1 MMIYLA
7 SINILDIL
15 RDKGVISKSGYA
27 NVLLYLT
34 ILRLARF
41 LIDLGMH
48 ALFLVLLAFFI
59 KSKKAQNGNL
69 KFFTAKE
76 KAVMGGIIVL
86 FLFSLSH
93 SVLLLYEAL
102 LLQLKFRESLE
113 ALDVFNFW
121 IQIVIPWK
129 DALISGG
136 LACLYYSQGR
146 KVNAQ
151 EDFHGSL
158 QLDDVPYTG

>member
-15 RDKGVISKSGYA
+15 RDRGVISKSAYA

-34 ILRLARF
+34 ILRLTRF

-48 ALFLVLLAFFI
+48 ALFVALLAFFI
-59 KSKKAQNGNL
+59 KSKKEKKGSNS
-69 KFFTAKE
+69 KFFTGKG
-76 KAVMGGIIVL
+76 KCVMGGII
-86 FLFSLSH
+86 FLFVLSLSH

-102 LLQLKFRESLE
+102 LLQFKFGESLV
-113 ALDVFNFW
+113 AVDVFNFW
-121 IQIVIPWK
+121 IQIVIHWK

-136 LACLYYSQGR
+136 LAYLYYSQGR
-146 KVNAQ
+146 KVNAL
-151 EDFHGSL
+151 DDLHVSL
-158 QLDDVPYTG
+158 QLDDDVP